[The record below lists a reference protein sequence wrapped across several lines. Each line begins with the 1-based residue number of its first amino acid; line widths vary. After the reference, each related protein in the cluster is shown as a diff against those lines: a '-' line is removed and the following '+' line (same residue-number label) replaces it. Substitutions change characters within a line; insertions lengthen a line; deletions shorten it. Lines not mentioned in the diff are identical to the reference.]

1 MTESKKLNRG
11 LVTLNVLLIVV
22 FFVVNIRMTIIPEA
36 PAGFQIS
43 SLIAVFALTAAF
55 NYLIGKYEKTNAI
68 YYKAYVA
75 LLMFTELVSLVG
87 VSVEVNDVIQLTI
100 SALTFSFSVIMFAG
114 RDLGKKFSL
123 ILCFAFIAVCIVEI
137 VYGVAFAQKVLLEE
151 AALDSATIK
160 TMLYGKLLSRLLFGM
175 LLTIMTYGKYLD
187 KAERGTN

>member
-22 FFVVNIRMTIIPEA
+22 FFVVNIRMIIIPEA

-123 ILCFAFIAVCIVEI
+123 I
-137 VYGVAFAQKVLLEE
+137 
-151 AALDSATIK
+151 
-160 TMLYGKLLSRLLFGM
+160 
-175 LLTIMTYGKYLD
+175 
-187 KAERGTN
+187 